1 MNFLTCRE
9 FMKTY
14 FGFDFIGVESSG
26 GTIYYKVK
34 GN

>member
-1 MNFLTCRE
+1 
-9 FMKTY
+9 MKNY

-34 GN
+34 GNWENLLFR